1 MDRKAVFALAAIF
14 LAVAVIVPPAL
25 FILQADNDLDNLIAT
40 QNNQGLSTSG
50 NITIT
55 DQTGESHTNNIIIF
69 AVIEAVFLPAFAIT
83 LYFGMNH
90 PKPHPEEEQE
100 TQEESQKPKT

>member
-1 MDRKAVFALAAIF
+1 VT
-14 LAVAVIVPPAL
+14 VIVPLVL

-55 DQTGESHTNNIIIF
+55 DEAGENHTNNITIF
-69 AVIEAVFLPAFAIT
+69 AVIEAIFLPAFAIT
-83 LYFGMNH
+83 LYFALNH
-90 PKPHPEEEQE
+90 PQNHSPE
-100 TQEESQKPKT
+100 TSKKLKQKIKIQKNKELNLKNG

>member
-1 MDRKAVFALAAIF
+1 
-14 LAVAVIVPPAL
+14 VAVIVPPAL
-25 FILQADNDLDNLIAT
+25 FILQADNDLDNLIIT

-55 DQTGESHTNNIIIF
+55 DQTSESHTNNIIIF

-83 LYFGMNH
+83 LYFALNQSGQLI
-90 PKPHPEEEQE
+90 KEESESEEENQD
-100 TQEESQKPKT
+100 SKT